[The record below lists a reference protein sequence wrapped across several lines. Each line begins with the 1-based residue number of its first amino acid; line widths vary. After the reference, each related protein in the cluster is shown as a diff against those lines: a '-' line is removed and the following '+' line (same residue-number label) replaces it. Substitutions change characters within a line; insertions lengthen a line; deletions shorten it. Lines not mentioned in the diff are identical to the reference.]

1 MQSRGNLSLK
11 GEIVNALPDR
21 FSDVFMLAGI
31 LFSPL
36 CPPALAMAA
45 MASTLLVSYSGMLGK
60 ALGVQWQHQG
70 PLGKVER
77 LILIMVACLLEYL
90 RATLGWREWSV
101 AGYAVAPIEMAMV
114 LFVLLGPVTIFNR
127 TRGMLRQ
134 IARLEWRQKLA
145 ASPPPL
151 RVLVA
156 YDSLTGNTEK
166 VAAALAESLH
176 ADLRRVEQ
184 VRDVR
189 MYDLVVVGSPVISS
203 KPTAKVAAFLSVNAG
218 LPYALFM
225 TYGAP
230 VIGRGKARKALA
242 RCAELAGSPPLASFL
257 CKGRHSLV
265 NTYRNHPDDED
276 LLSAFIFGIR
286 LITLAR
292 NVDHREPIAA
302 VGRNQIEMR
311 PVQME
316 ETANLVAGYRPQP
329 NLRQEKPNRRLANI
343 RTADCRSSEFV
354 IPGPHPR
361 TSRVAFSMCSE
372 QAYQFHTPAHTPYP
386 RCRNHTPW
394 FATLYFCNLR
404 FANRMFCGLL
414 LSGALY
420 GL

>member
-1 MQSRGNLSLK
+1 MGLYILKYPARRVLGPLAAAMRRVHPDVLSYAAVPVAAATGVCLAAASARPILWLWAIGLTLARMTLNTLDGVLAIARGNLSLK

-225 TYGAP
+225 TYGGAQSSAEARPERRWPGAP
-230 VIGRGKARKALA
+230 SLPARRRWRVSSAKAGTAWSTRIAIILTTRIFSA
-242 RCAELAGSPPLASFL
+242 RL
-257 CKGRHSLV
+257 SLGF
-265 NTYRNHPDDED
+265 D
-276 LLSAFIFGIR
+276 
-286 LITLAR
+286 
-292 NVDHREPIAA
+292 
-302 VGRNQIEMR
+302 
-311 PVQME
+311 
-316 ETANLVAGYRPQP
+316 
-329 NLRQEKPNRRLANI
+329 
-343 RTADCRSSEFV
+343 SSLWPE
-354 IPGPHPR
+354 R
-361 TSRVAFSMCSE
+361 
-372 QAYQFHTPAHTPYP
+372 
-386 RCRNHTPW
+386 
-394 FATLYFCNLR
+394 
-404 FANRMFCGLL
+404 
-414 LSGALY
+414 
-420 GL
+420 